1 MPAGDLLPT
10 SGETYAAELRA
21 YLIADT
27 EDWKIKGFKGLGD
40 NKVKTRD
47 TDIDG
52 ADGAVAAAD
61 YLEAF
66 PIILTMRCR
75 PTGPNAPSAG
85 ELAIVDLQD
94 AWAPSTTDLELHLW
108 VPGREHLK
116 VTGRP
121 RDLEIDRVNPA
132 IGAVDAQAV
141 FQVLDAVVEVVT

>member
-66 PIILTMRCR
+66 PLILTMRCR
-75 PTGPNAPSAG
+75 AGTPSAA

-132 IGAVDAQAV
+132 IGAEDAQAV
-141 FQVLDAVVEVVT
+141 LQVLDAVVEVVT

>member
-1 MPAGDLLPT
+1 MAAGDLLPT
-10 SGETYAAELRA
+10 SGDTYAAELRA

-27 EDWKIKGFKGLGD
+27 EDWKIKRMKGLGD
-40 NKVKTRD
+40 TRVKARD
-47 TDIDG
+47 TSLDT
-52 ADGAVAAAD
+52 ADGSVAAAD

-66 PIILTMRCR
+66 PLIFTLQCR
-75 PTGPNAPSAG
+75 TGDPGDA

-121 RDLEIDRVNPA
+121 RDLDVDRVFMPG
-132 IGAVDAQAV
+132 GAVDAQAT
-141 FQVLDAVVEVVT
+141 FLVLDAVVETVEAP